1 MGVVT
6 EHIKDYLKKLRCI
19 VEDANR
25 NKTHTDELSFRT
37 PIDEFLRKVVTS
49 TVRGNQAVVVLEPK
63 NQNLA
68 GRPDWFIYQKNTLAV
83 YGYIEAKGVS
93 PNPIAV
99 EKHAEQFNRYRELG
113 HNLIITD
120 GLDFIFY
127 FCKSAAAPI
136 CVSLIDKRTYY
147 SQNWELSAN
156 IQDFEICIKEFFSV
170 PQAYCCSEK
179 RLVELIALRTKF
191 LARDIQEIEEICENE
206 ARDDKEKA
214 EIRLLT
220 RLKSCIT
227 CRRSEYDESLNLG
240 DFLSQVVM
248 FCLLFAHR
256 TLCDPSDKPEAKFG
270 KIRTFATLND
280 LNDCQLAPFR
290 KIFSIVFDDNNTESA
305 FLRIWIE
312 ECIQFLSYVKMD
324 TDAYE
329 TPDFHKLY
337 EDFLQKY
344 SPNVKI
350 DYGAFYTPKELAEYL
365 VALCIKI
372 CDVEFAG
379 KSFFAPGSV
388 VLDPCCGTGSFL
400 EQILKQSPKVASYDI
415 CGIEVLPA
423 PYMLANYRLERVKF
437 DLIRKGVSA
446 KVILANTLSDVVH
459 KKLPSPRN
467 IAEDEY
473 YKVSNQIAKP
483 VQLIICNPPVS
494 DNNRPNVGTGFQEI
508 ARLMED
514 FRPPANKRVGRSNI
528 QKQISNPFMQFVRW
542 SCEVIKNTNCD
553 AILAIVLPSDFLSTP
568 SYKYARKY
576 LLDNFTSAWVILFDA
591 DMRVTGNNEFSN
603 LFRTRQGRAAIV
615 LSKDITRKNA
625 RISSF
630 RWLDISQQS
639 LIDKRAFLLNHSKDI
654 TLPFVQYRVGRSPN
668 SQYTLTPVDDYD
680 RELYSHYWS
689 VNGKKLQ
696 ETIFASKVSG
706 LKLAPTC
713 LFHCADKAI
722 LNRRTREL
730 AGALSDEEIRHD
742 YFDGQKKPPRDVGL
756 TNFRLKVKALGWS
769 NASQRQEIN
778 SYIKPYWF
786 RPFVLSYVL
795 ENEKLFTSL
804 RQMKN
809 SGMRDRPELRA
820 AYGDPRVMGFAL
832 APSPVHL
839 ATELNPFISFCWG
852 LPDNDLCTRGN
863 SYLHTNYYWNKK
875 TNKLCSNVNPIL
887 IRALSENLGI
897 VPESCVDSVVFYS
910 YAILSSPEY
919 LNKYKGA
926 LYIASD
932 DETRPRIPVIKNKY
946 LFNRIVKLGYL
957 LARLEHPDV
966 KVRNRLQDLDEQ
978 QDDFVIPKDFKL
990 SSVSYD
996 SVAQYVV
1003 LTDGTCKVRIPCS
1016 PDVFYTSISGYS
1028 VIEQWVQLHSYI
1040 YKRKTFG
1047 EEDFALFLDL
1057 LNRLYCRQAITQHI
1071 DKYVEI
1077 VTSVSVNELITPAVQ
1092 ETKDA

>member
-1 MGVVT
+1 MSVVA

-37 PIDEFLRKVVTS
+37 PIDEFLRKVVAS

-99 EKHAEQFNRYRELG
+99 DKHAEQFNRYRELG

-127 FCKSAAAPI
+127 FCKSAASPL

-147 SQNWELSAN
+147 SPNWELSAN
-156 IQDFEICIKEFFSV
+156 IQDFETCIKEFFSV

-191 LARDIQEIEEICENE
+191 LAQDIQEIEEISEDE
-206 ARDDKEKA
+206 AKDDKEKA
-214 EIRLLT
+214 EICLLS

-227 CRRSEYDESLNLG
+227 CRRSEYSESLNLG

-256 TLCDPSDKPEAKFG
+256 TLCDSNDNPEAKFK
-270 KIRTFATLND
+270 KIRAFATLDD
-280 LNDCQLAPFR
+280 LSDCQLAPFR
-290 KIFSIVFDDNNTESA
+290 KIFSIIFDDNNTESA

-312 ECIQFLSYVKMD
+312 ECMQFLSYVKMD
-324 TDAYE
+324 NDAYE

-337 EDFLQKY
+337 EDFLHKY
-344 SPNVKI
+344 SPNVKM

-365 VALCIKI
+365 VTLCIKI

-400 EQILKQSPKVASYDI
+400 EQILKQSPKNASYDI

-423 PYMLANYRLERVKF
+423 PYMLANYRLDRVKF
-437 DLIRKGVSA
+437 DLIRKGVA
-446 KVILANTLSDVVH
+446 AEVILANTLSDVVH

-494 DNNRPNVGTGFQEI
+494 DNCRPNVGAGFREI

-514 FRPPANKRVGRSNI
+514 FRPPADKRVGRSNI
-528 QKQISNPFMQFVRW
+528 QKQISNPFMQFIRW
-542 SCEVIKNTNCD
+542 TCEVIKNTSCD

-576 LLDNFTSAWVILFDA
+576 LLDNFTSAWVILFDV
-591 DMRVTGNNEFSN
+591 DQRVSGNSDYGN
-603 LFRTRQGRAAIV
+603 LFRTLQGRAAIV

-625 RISSF
+625 KINSF
-630 RWLDISQQS
+630 KWLDISQQR
-639 LIDKRAFLLNHSKDI
+639 LVDKRAFLLNRANDI
-654 TLPFVQYRVGRSPN
+654 TLPFTQYSVDFSPN
-668 SQYTLTPVDDYD
+668 SQYSLTPVDHYD
-680 RELYSHYWS
+680 RDIYSHYWP
-689 VNGKKLQ
+689 VNGK
-696 ETIFASKVSG
+696 ESNEAIFASKVSG

-713 LFHCADKAI
+713 LFHCADRGI

-730 AGALSDEEIRHD
+730 AGPLSDEEVRHE
-742 YFDGQKKPPRDVGL
+742 YFSGQKKPPREAGF
-756 TNFRLKVKALGWS
+756 TNFRLKVKSLGWNS
-769 NASQRQEIN
+769 ASQRQEIN

-786 RPFVLSYVL
+786 RPYVLSYVL
-795 ENEKLFTSL
+795 ENEELFTSL
-804 RQMKN
+804 RKMKN
-809 SGMRDRPELRA
+809 SGMRERPELRA
-820 AYGDPRVMGFAL
+820 AYSDSRVMGFAM
-832 APSPVHL
+832 AQFPAHL
-839 ATELNPFISFCWG
+839 DTELNAFVSFCWG
-852 LPDNDLCTRGN
+852 LPDNDLCKRGN
-863 SYLHTNYYWNKK
+863 SYLHTNYRWNKK
-875 TNKLCSNVNPIL
+875 TNKLCSNVNPAL
-887 IRALSENLGI
+887 IRELSMNLGMDA
-897 VPESCVDSVVFYS
+897 ESCVNSVVFYS

-919 LNKYKGA
+919 LNKYRGA

-946 LFNRIVKLGYL
+946 IFKRIVKLGYL
-957 LARLEHPDV
+957 LARLEHPNHRL
-966 KVRNRLQDLDEQ
+966 RNRLLDLGIQ
-978 QDDFVIPKDFKL
+978 KNNFLIPKDFKL
-990 SSVSYD
+990 ASVSYD
-996 SVAQYVV
+996 DVAQYVV
-1003 LTDGTCKVRIPCS
+1003 LEDDTNKMRIPCS

-1028 VIEQWVQLHSYI
+1028 VIEQWVQLHSYN

-1057 LNRLYCRQAITQHI
+1057 LNRLYCRQTIAQYI

-1077 VTSVSVNELITPAVQ
+1077 ITTVSVNELITPAVL
-1092 ETKDA
+1092 EAKDA